1 MDLRCGKTGSPAI
14 GGDAKQMFPVSVAL
28 GRREERAVTP
38 MDGSEEE
45 TSTAA
50 VRLAS

>member
-14 GGDAKQMFPVSVAL
+14 GDDAKQMFPVSVVL
-28 GRREERAVTP
+28 GRGEGRAV
-38 MDGSEEE
+38 DGSEED

-50 VRLAS
+50 VRLAR